1 RRRMT
6 ASRTSIAACR
16 REASVSFRVR
26 SALARPIVTRG
37 FSIRYTEPPSGPA
50 ITASEIRFPCGSCSS
65 AGTLSVLF
73 SGSGDCSVVSSVRF
87 DSGSSRRV
95 NVRSKTSAATG
106 SGAKAGFWMSTP
118 PAVAMPTSPVGMPT
132 ETDSLSIAPDTPQR
146 ATQLPRTV
154 IDYDHALLTDSER
167 QVVAKL
173 IEASK
178 QIDEI
183 FLRQVSEDN
192 PSMRGRLAKQA
203 AAPSATPLDRAG
215 YDYFI
220 INKGPWNRPREDEPS
235 AATAK

>member
-1 RRRMT
+1 MRRLLLLL
-6 ASRTSIAACR
+6 APC
-16 REASVSFRVR
+16 
-26 SALARPIVTRG
+26 ALLLANG
-37 FSIRYTEPPSGPA
+37 
-50 ITASEIRFPCGSCSS
+50 CS
-65 AGTLSVLF
+65 T
-73 SGSGDCSVVSSVRF
+73 
-87 DSGSSRRV
+87 
-95 NVRSKTSAATG
+95 
-106 SGAKAGFWMSTP
+106 STP

-132 ETDSLSIAPDTPQR
+132 ETDKLAIAPDTPQR

-220 INKGPWNRPREDEPS
+220 INKGPWDRLKEDEPFVGS
-235 AATAK
+235 AKKPAGAACRRRRSICRTTKWCARKKDRRRSC